1 MIIINFVFFLF
12 FLGLLIIA
20 TLLVVGVFCQEDAVE
35 ESLEKV
41 EEEVAKNETKSKKE
55 RSKYSTA

>member
-1 MIIINFVFFLF
+1 
-12 FLGLLIIA
+12 
-20 TLLVVGVFCQEDAVE
+20 VVGVFCQEDAVE

>member
-1 MIIINFVFFLF
+1 MISFSLS
-12 FLGLLIIA
+12 GLLIIA

-41 EEEVAKNETKSKKE
+41 EEVAKNETQSRKE
-55 RSKYSTA
+55 RSKLYLIPTIQY